1 MKKDMQ
7 TEKVRRPKR
16 ETSIFAGIWE
26 VSSDGFT
33 LGLKEFWEV
42 SSDGETSGEAIE
54 MSHVASVGLMQK
66 SFRSG
71 KRLRISHRC
80 PAAIEQKLRGIGD

>member
-42 SSDGETSGEAIE
+42 SSDGETSGEALE
-54 MSHVASVGLMQK
+54 MW
-66 SFRSG
+66 SFHEVSSDAKLWKVPRST
-71 KRLRISHRC
+71 K
-80 PAAIEQKLRGIGD
+80 PY

>member
-16 ETSIFAGIWE
+16 ETSIFAGI
-26 VSSDGFT
+26 
-33 LGLKEFWEV
+33 WEV